1 MLFRSSKKDYKPYMN
16 TWQKEMLKALEAYYD
31 SNLIANIMAPMF
43 PDMSRNTLW
52 VLKRK
57 PGDYKEVK
65 TKEPD
70 LFSQS
75 NKEEIEDDDL
85 F

>member
-1 MLFRSSKKDYKPYMN
+1 MN
-16 TWQKEMLKALEAYYD
+16 AWQKEMLKALEQYYD

-43 PDMSRNTLW
+43 PDMARNTLW
-52 VLKRK
+52 VMKRK
-57 PGDYKEVK
+57 SGDYKEVK

-70 LFSQS
+70 LFNQS
-75 NKEEIEDDDL
+75 SKEEIEDDDL

>member
-1 MLFRSSKKDYKPYMN
+1 MN
-16 TWQKEMLKALEAYYD
+16 AWQREMLKALEQYYD

-43 PDMSRNTLW
+43 PDMARNTLW

-57 PGDYKEVK
+57 SGDYKE
-65 TKEPD
+65 EPKYYHTNKQLD
-70 LFSQS
+70 LFNQPH
-75 NKEEIEDDDL
+75 KIEDDDL

>member
-1 MLFRSSKKDYKPYMN
+1 
-16 TWQKEMLKALEAYYD
+16 MLKALEAYYD

-57 PGDYKEVK
+57 SGDYKEVK
-65 TKEPD
+65 IKEPD
-70 LFSQS
+70 LFNQA
-75 NKEEIEDDDL
+75 KQEDKIEDDEL